1 MSHAQNPDILLRLRR
16 ASGHLTSV
24 IAMVEDGRDC
34 LAIAQQMQAVIKA
47 IESTKRILIHHHI
60 DEHLGAAASALP
72 AAEARALVEEIKEV
86 SKYL

>member
-1 MSHAQNPDILLRLRR
+1 MSHAQNPEILKRLRR

-47 IESTKRILIHHHI
+47 IESTKRTLIHHHI
-60 DEHLGAAASALP
+60 DEHLGAAAGALP
-72 AAEARALVEEIKEV
+72 AAEARALVTEIKEV

>member
-1 MSHAQNPDILLRLRR
+1 MSHAQNPEILQRLRR
-16 ASGHLTSV
+16 AAGHLSSV
-24 IAMVEDGRDC
+24 ITMVEDGRDC

-47 IESTKRILIHHHI
+47 IESTKRTLIHHHI

-72 AAEARALVEEIKEV
+72 ASDARALVAEIKEV